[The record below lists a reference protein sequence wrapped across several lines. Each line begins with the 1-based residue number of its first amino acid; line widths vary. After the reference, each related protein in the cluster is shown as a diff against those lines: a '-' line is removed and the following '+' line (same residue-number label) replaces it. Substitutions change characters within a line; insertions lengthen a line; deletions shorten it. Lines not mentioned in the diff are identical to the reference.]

1 MATMNISLPDDLKN
15 AVEARV
21 RSGIYANAS
30 DYVRD
35 LIRSDHAK
43 DDWVIDAVT
52 AVAIDEAE
60 REGLSERTVAEIFAE
75 ARATFA
81 AR

>member
-1 MATMNISLPDDLKN
+1 MNISLPDDLKN

>member
-1 MATMNISLPDDLKN
+1 MATMNISLPDDLKSV
-15 AVEARV
+15 VEARV

-43 DDWVIDAVT
+43 DDWIIDAATVD
-52 AVAIDEAE
+52 AIDHAE
-60 REGLSERTVAEIFAE
+60 REGLSDRAVADVFAE